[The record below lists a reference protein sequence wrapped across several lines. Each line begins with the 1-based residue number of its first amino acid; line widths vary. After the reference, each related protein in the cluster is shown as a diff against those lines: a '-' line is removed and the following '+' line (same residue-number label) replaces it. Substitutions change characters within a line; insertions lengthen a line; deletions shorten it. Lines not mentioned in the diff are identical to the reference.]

1 MTRIVTANRLRDGL
15 VVFLSAD
22 GAWSERIGDAAGA
35 ANEAGAQE
43 LMAIA
48 EQSAAECRV
57 VEPYLVEVEIAA
69 DRRRPVPRP
78 VRHRESIRVSGPTV
92 QTGLNGR
99 IPGGPLRRLQG
110 GHV

>member
-35 ANEAGAQE
+35 ANEADAQE
-43 LMAIA
+43 LMAMA
-48 EQSAAECRV
+48 KQSAIECRV

-69 DRRRPVPRP
+69 DGRRPEHHP

-92 QTGLNGR
+92 QTSLNGR
-99 IPGGPLRRLQG
+99 IHG
-110 GHV
+110 GHT

>member
-1 MTRIVTANRLRDGL
+1 MIQIVTANRLRDGL

-35 ANEAGAQE
+35 TNEAGAQE
-43 LMAIA
+43 LMTTAKQAAI
-48 EQSAAECRV
+48 ECRV

-69 DRRRPVPRP
+69 DGLTPEHRP

-92 QTGLNGR
+92 QTSLNGR
-99 IPGGPLRRLQG
+99 IHG
-110 GHV
+110 GHT

>member
-22 GAWSERIGDAAGA
+22 GAWSERIGDAAA
-35 ANEAGAQE
+35 AADEAGAQE
-43 LMAIA
+43 LMAMA
-48 EQSAAECRV
+48 ERSAAECRV

-69 DRRRPVPRP
+69 DGLTPGHRP

-92 QTGLNGR
+92 QTSLNGR
-99 IPGGPLRRLQG
+99 IHG
-110 GHV
+110 GHA